1 MLRNV
6 SIESL
11 VFSDEFVNN
20 ESSPFGISANPE
32 LASHLA
38 AYGYVPS
45 QHSHITV
52 KRHKNGFYK
61 FVDGNKRLSCMN
73 ELDGNAYIDGNPLAF
88 ARIDVMIVA

>member
-11 VFSDEFVNN
+11 VFSDEFVNS
-20 ESSPFGISANPE
+20 ESSSFGISANPE

-38 AYGYVPS
+38 AYGYNPS
-45 QHSHITV
+45 KHTHITV

-61 FVDGNKRLSCMN
+61 VVDGNKRLSCMN
-73 ELDGNAYIDGNPLAF
+73 ELDGINYINGNPLAF
-88 ARIDVMIVA
+88 ARIDVIVVD